1 MKRSLYTYVDVVR
14 SRRIHRRHGH
24 ARRARLSVGVRQT
37 AIDVHL
43 RPTSRHR
50 RLHTHARRHHHT
62 RRTMTSQR
70 SRDAR
75 SLGAGARTVPI
86 HARGRRRR
94 RRLRHSVGHRVR
106 LAAVSISPAPGLRRP
121 VPIHPVYISH
131 GSVPRP
137 PTDRRDAPLW
147 LLIRPGF
154 AVVVVV
160 VVAAK
165 SFPRR
170 PPWNRATTTATRRP

>member
-1 MKRSLYTYVDVVR
+1 MKRSLYTYVDVMR

-43 RPTSRHR
+43 RPTSR
-50 RLHTHARRHHHT
+50 LHTHARRHHHT

-70 SRDAR
+70 SRDTR
-75 SLGAGARTVPI
+75 SLGAGARTVLR
-86 HARGRRRR
+86 ARGRRRR
-94 RRLRHSVGHRVR
+94 RRLRPSVSHRRSSPSRRGVDQSGTRAASTGPDTSGLYSTR
-106 LAAVSISPAPGLRRP
+106 LAA
-121 VPIHPVYISH
+121 
-131 GSVPRP
+131 P
-137 PTDRRDAPLW
+137 PTDRPKRRDAPLW

-154 AVVVVV
+154 AAVVVA
-160 VVAAK
+160 AAK

-170 PPWNRATTTATRRP
+170 PPWNRATTTTTRRP